1 MRIISG
7 KLKGSS
13 LYTPKNKNTRPLKD
27 LVRESIFNL
36 LLHSKKIHFEFEK
49 SNVLDI
55 YAGTGSFGLECI
67 SRQSNNVVFVEK
79 YKDAIE
85 ILKKN
90 IDKLNVRKKTKIF
103 NYDIFELIENKD
115 KINLKF
121 NLIFCDPPY
130 KDKNIQKLIT
140 LIYNRDLLKKN
151 GIIILHRNKSTIEK
165 LPDNFELI
173 DERQYGISKIIFG
186 RLLG

>member
-1 MRIISG
+1 MRIVSG
-7 KLKGSS
+7 NLKGRTINF
-13 LYTPKNKNTRPLKD
+13 LKNSKTRPLKD
-27 LVRESIFNL
+27 SVRESIFNL
-36 LLHSKKIHFEFEK
+36 LLHSKKINFEFEK

-67 SRQSNNVVFVEK
+67 SRQSNNVVFIEK
-79 YKDAIE
+79 DKNAIE

-90 IDKLNVRKKTKIF
+90 IDKLNVKKKTKIF

-165 LPDNFELI
+165 LPDNFKLI

>member
-1 MRIISG
+1 MW
-7 KLKGSS
+7 K
-13 LYTPKNKNTRPLKD
+13 
-27 LVRESIFNL
+27 
-36 LLHSKKIHFEFEK
+36 
-49 SNVLDI
+49 
-55 YAGTGSFGLECI
+55 
-67 SRQSNNVVFVEK
+67 
-79 YKDAIE
+79 
-85 ILKKN
+85 
-90 IDKLNVRKKTKIF
+90 KKTKIF